1 MIYVDSNY
9 WIYWLDSRL
18 PEHERVLT
26 TMRKAI
32 KEGIAT
38 NYVTLFEVSHYLR
51 MLPKQEF
58 SDLMERIQSLA
69 TLRVFDLDRR
79 IADAALGMI
88 SEHASVGLGSRDCVI
103 LATMQ
108 ASGVVRIATH
118 DQAFKRVPWVE
129 AIDDISESKG
139 SETRKRSRTSA
150 NPG

>member
-1 MIYVDSNY
+1 LIYVDSNY

-38 NYVTLFEVSHYLR
+38 NYVTLFEVAHYLR

-69 TLRVFDLDRR
+69 TLRIFDLDRR

-108 ASGVVRIATH
+108 VSGVVRIATH

-139 SETRKRSRTSA
+139 LGTRKRSRTSA
-150 NPG
+150 NRG

>member
-1 MIYVDSNY
+1 
-9 WIYWLDSRL
+9 
-18 PEHERVLT
+18 
-26 TMRKAI
+26 
-32 KEGIAT
+32 
-38 NYVTLFEVSHYLR
+38 
-51 MLPKQEF
+51 
-58 SDLMERIQSLA
+58 MEKIQSLA

-79 IADAALGMI
+79 IADAAVGMI

-139 SETRKRSRTSA
+139 SETRKRSRTSG

>member
-18 PEHERVLT
+18 PEHESVLG

-38 NYVTLFEVSHYLR
+38 NYVTLFEVAHYLR
-51 MLPKQEF
+51 MLPKQDF

-79 IADAALGMI
+79 IADAALKMVP
-88 SEHASVGLGSRDCVI
+88 EYAPVGLGSRDCVI
-103 LATMQ
+103 LATMR
-108 ASGVVRIATH
+108 AFEVHRIATH
-118 DQAFKRVPWVE
+118 DRAFRRVPWVE
-129 AIDDISESKG
+129 AIDDVSEKG
-139 SETRKRSRTSA
+139 SEARKGSRTGA

>member
-1 MIYVDSNY
+1 
-9 WIYWLDSRL
+9 
-18 PEHERVLT
+18 
-26 TMRKAI
+26 MRKAI

-38 NYVTLFEVSHYLR
+38 NYVTLFEVAHYLR

-69 TLRVFDLDRR
+69 TLRIFDLDRR
-79 IADAALGMI
+79 IADAALGII

-129 AIDDISESKG
+129 AIDDILESKG
-139 SETRKRSRTSA
+139 SETRKRSRTTP

>member
-118 DQAFKRVPWVE
+118 DQALKRVPWVE

-139 SETRKRSRTSA
+139 SETRKRSRTSG

>member
-18 PEHERVLT
+18 PEHEAVLR

-32 KEGIAT
+32 KEGITT
-38 NYVTLFEVSHYLR
+38 NYVTLFEVAHYLR

-58 SDLMERIQSLA
+58 SDLMESIQSLT
-69 TLRVFDLDRR
+69 TLKIFDLDRR
-79 IADAALGMI
+79 IADSALKMTP
-88 SEHASVGLGSRDCVI
+88 EYASLGLGSRDCVI
-103 LATMQ
+103 LATMR

-129 AIDDISESKG
+129 AIDDVSESRG
-139 SETRKRSRTSA
+139 SETRKRSRASA
-150 NPG
+150 STG